1 MLWLAA
7 AFIAVSGL
15 LVASTLWVLRSQA
28 IENGSELT
36 AASANAIEEQT
47 ARTLQSVDQCLQ
59 LASVGMAQLSATGAL
74 NLVSGNALMREQIK
88 ELPFIRALW
97 VMNSQGR
104 ILYDSDTAAV
114 GLELGDRDYFKIY
127 ESEPHTVFN
136 IGVPVRSRSSG
147 KWIITASRPLRA
159 PDGSFGG
166 IIVAAV
172 SPVWFDK
179 VWSTSSLGAGSSTA
193 LIRRDGVL
201 MMRSPFD
208 ETLLGQKFTNLP
220 QFDQIKAGEDT
231 GGFDQISPFDGVHRQ
246 YAYRAMATHRDLI
259 LVVGQPREIV
269 MAQWRR
275 LALALGTLWAI
286 ATAIVAVLSFY
297 LDRGMALRLRSEQ
310 ALREHDQFLRTL
322 VDAIPGMLGY
332 WTTNLRCGFANPP
345 YREWFGKTPAEM
357 EGITMQAL
365 LGDAVFERNAPY
377 ARAALAGDFQQF
389 ERTLTKSD
397 GTMGHTLAQYVPHR
411 QGSEVI
417 GFLAVITDVT
427 DLKKNALALTQ
438 SNHDL
443 ARSNADLQQFAYA
456 ASHDL
461 QEPLRSVA
469 SCVQLLKKRYG
480 GHIDARADEFINHA
494 VGAASRMQSM
504 IDDLLHLSR
513 LSTGPMQRDAVDSK
527 LAVDT
532 ACDNLKKARDEA
544 QATVTMGSLPVV
556 GANLSQLTQ
565 LFQNLIGNALK
576 FRGDKPAVVHIDA
589 RAEGHEWVFSVADQG
604 IGMEPQYFVRIFQ
617 LFQRLHT
624 RDDYAGTGIGLTL
637 CQKIVHRHGGRIWL
651 ESTPGAGT
659 TFFFTLPQQVGW

>member
-1 MLWLAA
+1 M
-7 AFIAVSGL
+7 
-15 LVASTLWVLRSQA
+15 ASCIVTLWRAKVR
-28 IENGSELT
+28 
-36 AASANAIEEQT
+36 
-47 ARTLQSVDQCLQ
+47 
-59 LASVGMAQLSATGAL
+59 LSASERNH
-74 NLVSGNALMREQIK
+74 NLWKRF
-88 ELPFIRALW
+88 PW
-97 VMNSQGR
+97 
-104 ILYDSDTAAV
+104 
-114 GLELGDRDYFKIY
+114 
-127 ESEPHTVFN
+127 
-136 IGVPVRSRSSG
+136 
-147 KWIITASRPLRA
+147 PL
-159 PDGSFGG
+159 
-166 IIVAAV
+166 
-172 SPVWFDK
+172 
-179 VWSTSSLGAGSSTA
+179 
-193 LIRRDGVL
+193 GVL

-208 ETLLGQKFTNLP
+208 KTLLGQKFADLP
-220 QFDQIKAGEDT
+220 HFDQIKAGEDT
-231 GGFDQISPFDGVHRQ
+231 GVFDQISPFDGVHRQ
-246 YAYRAMATHRDLI
+246 YAYRTMATHRDLI

-310 ALREHDQFLRTL
+310 ALREHDRFLRTL

-332 WTTNLRCGFANPP
+332 WTADLRCGFANPP

-357 EGITMQAL
+357 QGITMKAL
-365 LGDAVFERNAPY
+365 LGDAVFQRNAAY
-377 ARAALAGDFQQF
+377 VQAALAGDFQQF
-389 ERTLTKSD
+389 ERTLEKPD

-411 QGSEVI
+411 QGSQVI

-427 DLKKNALALTQ
+427 ELKKNALALTQ
-438 SNHDL
+438 SNQDL

-480 GHIDARADEFINHA
+480 GHIDARADEFIDHA

-513 LSTGPMQRDAVDSK
+513 LSTGPMKRDTVDSK

-532 ACDNLKKARDEA
+532 ACDNLKKARDAA

-556 GANLSQLTQ
+556 DANLSQLTQ

-589 RAEGHEWVFSVADQG
+589 RAEGNEWVFSVADQG
-604 IGMEPQYFVRIFQ
+604 IGMEPQYFERIFQ

-637 CQKIVHRHGGRIWL
+637 CQKIVDRHGGRIWL
-651 ESTPGAGT
+651 ESKPGAGT
-659 TFFFTLPQQVGW
+659 TFFFTLPQQVGY